1 MHKDSEDQGLET
13 ITRRHYFRLKLR
25 NKSLSSTYLITFR
38 RHDFCSD
45 GYYRKM
51 KTINSKCPKY
61 NRLLNRFV
69 MLDNLS
75 LDEIAYERKRINRAK
90 RLKMKRLDK
99 CSINNC
105 DTLSGNCPF
114 GDDAKLL
121 FSVKEP

>member
-1 MHKDSEDQGLET
+1 MHKDAEDQGLET

-25 NKSLSSTYLITFR
+25 NKSLLSAYLISFK

-45 GYYRKM
+45 EYYKKM
-51 KTINSKCPKY
+51 KVFNTKCPKY

-69 MLDNLS
+69 LSDNIS
-75 LDEIAYERKRINRAK
+75 LEDIAHERRRINRAK
-90 RLKMKRLDK
+90 RLKMKRLNR
-99 CSINNC
+99 CSKNNC

-121 FSVKEP
+121 FSIKEP